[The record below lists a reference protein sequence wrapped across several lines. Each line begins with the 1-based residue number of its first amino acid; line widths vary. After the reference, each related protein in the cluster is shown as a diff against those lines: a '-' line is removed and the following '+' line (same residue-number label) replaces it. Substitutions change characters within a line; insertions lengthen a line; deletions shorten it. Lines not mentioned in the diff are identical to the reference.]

1 MGESIVNHQGN
12 FNDSPKTHGRHGG
25 LIYQLHVGLKQ
36 IQPEE
41 FNFSY
46 RIMSYNLLDQPS
58 VIPQP

>member
-1 MGESIVNHQGN
+1 MNHQGN

-25 LIYQLHVGLKQ
+25 LIYQLHVGQKQ

-46 RIMSYNLLDQPS
+46 RIMTYNLLDQPS